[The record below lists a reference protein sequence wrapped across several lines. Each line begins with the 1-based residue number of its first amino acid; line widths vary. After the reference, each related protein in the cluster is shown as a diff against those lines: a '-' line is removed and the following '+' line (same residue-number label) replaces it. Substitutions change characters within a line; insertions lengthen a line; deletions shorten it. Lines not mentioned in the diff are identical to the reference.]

1 MDPYNKLTVGEKYSK
16 KDLSTLLDQP
26 NISLVREGIYN
37 LKNSK
42 SSLFFVDLEKK
53 GKETRFHFDD
63 FFEGDFFHWDSQ
75 NKQHIN
81 TPGIQKIVKGQTSTH
96 LFVRIHS
103 KIKNITN
110 EFTYCGRLIYDSY
123 DPNTS
128 NPVHIIFQNEDYDDN
143 TLNDRLIDIYL
154 WTPSKHGKKT
164 TTSISKK
171 GVVSKRRKRKYVK
184 PNKTERIGLVTSR
197 VGQGYYRQQILDKW
211 NGSCPVTGCKIKSIL
226 ISSHILPWS
235 QSNNDEKL
243 DVENGILLSPNV
255 DSLFDKHLISFTD
268 NGDLIKSSK
277 ISFNDLLLLG
287 IEENVKIPVSEGMK
301 KYLKKHRGKLNEVN
315 S

>member
-1 MDPYNKLTVGEKYSK
+1 MFKDLVIGNGYSKIDLVDIINEPTLRSSREGVFNCKYS
-16 KDLSTLLDQP
+16 T
-26 NISLVREGIYN
+26 NT
-37 LKNSK
+37 
-42 SSLFFVDLEKK
+42 LFFVTLDKSSKNESL
-53 GKETRFHFDD
+53 HYNDY
-63 FFEGDFFHWDSQ
+63 FEEDFFHWDSQ

-123 DPNTS
+123 DSNTS

-235 QSNNDEKL
+235 QSNDDEKL

-268 NGDLIKSSK
+268 NGHLIKSSK

-301 KYLKKHRGKLNEVN
+301 KYLKKHREKLNEVN